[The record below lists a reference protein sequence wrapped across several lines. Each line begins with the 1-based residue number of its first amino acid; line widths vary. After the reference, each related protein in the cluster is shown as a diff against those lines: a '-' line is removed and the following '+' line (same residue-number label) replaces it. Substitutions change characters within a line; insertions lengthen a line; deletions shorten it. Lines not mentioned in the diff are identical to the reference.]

1 MENADA
7 WAEDARG
14 RSAQRRTAGA
24 LRARIAGRLTGDACA
39 RATHAADVDSYLEL
53 ILSEQAGALNEE
65 QRHFLEVVE
74 RNARRLARTAEEIDF
89 LSGEESRQ
97 QPSEEPAAGD

>member
-1 MENADA
+1 MPE
-7 WAEDARG
+7 RKM
-14 RSAQRRTAGA
+14 RVAGA
-24 LRARIAGRLTGDACA
+24 RSPEQPERSELELPVASLATIAHELRTPLTSILG
-39 RATHAADVDSYLEL
+39 YLEL
-53 ILSEQAGALNEE
+53 ILSEQACALNEE
-65 QRHFLEVVE
+65 QHHFLEVVE